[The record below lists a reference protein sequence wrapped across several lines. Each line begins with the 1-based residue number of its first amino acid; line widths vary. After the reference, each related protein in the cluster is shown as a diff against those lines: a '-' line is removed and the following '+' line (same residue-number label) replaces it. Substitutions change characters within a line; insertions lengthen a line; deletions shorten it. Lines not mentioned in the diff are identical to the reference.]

1 VQRGLH
7 TIEDELIFANHDG
20 YIFHDSR
27 GFEAGS
33 EDELKIVREFV
44 LRKSQEKRLKNRLHA
59 IWFAFL
65 PLNIYICKL
74 TRLLFRYCI
83 PMANSD
89 RPKLDLK
96 HFENICPDE
105 NGMLKYDLRKL
116 VLTIGI
122 FQVPVIA
129 VFTKYDQFRWDIEMR
144 LEDQDRD
151 AEAQLHVEIDRVFN
165 QEYLANLK
173 GAPPY
178 ICLESEVSMAV
189 ETYTILISLAAE
201 LHKAG
206 ARCSALIELTS
217 DALSGSAVS
226 LMLLAVQRCNLE
238 LSINQAVRK

>member
-7 TIEDELIFANHDG
+7 TIEDELVFTNHHR

-59 IWFAFL
+59 IWFAL
-65 PLNIYICKL
+65 LLLSIYIRKF

-83 PMANSD
+83 PLANSD

-105 NGMLKYDLRKL
+105 NGMPKYDLRKL
-116 VLTIGI
+116 ALTLGI

-129 VFTKYDQFRWDIEMR
+129 VFTKYDQFKCDIEMR

-151 AEAQLHVEIDRVFN
+151 ATQLHVEIDRAFN

-178 ICLESEVSMAV
+178 ICLESEVLMTV
-189 ETYTILISLAAE
+189 ETHTILISLAQKCTKPAHTVV
-201 LHKAG
+201 L
-206 ARCSALIELTS
+206 
-217 DALSGSAVS
+217 LS
-226 LMLLAVQRCNLE
+226 N
-238 LSINQAVRK
+238 